1 MIVTIVNTHLSL
13 LYFLRVRTDAKRSID
28 WVLSMNS
35 AIEIEKSTATA
46 PSVMSSSASTETAS
60 AVELFSYLLCCALQ
74 GAVGIIGF
82 ALLTI
87 VPIAIRQGLLP
98 HWLG

>member
-1 MIVTIVNTHLSL
+1 
-13 LYFLRVRTDAKRSID
+13 
-28 WVLSMNS
+28 MNS
-35 AIEIEKSTATA
+35 AIEIEKSTIKA
-46 PSVMSSSASTETAS
+46 PSLVSGSTVSGSAATETTS

-87 VPIAIRQGLLP
+87 VPIVVRQGLF
-98 HWLG
+98 H